1 MMKIAFPL
9 FPAAMVVDTAAG
21 QAPPPRDDHHWIGTE
36 TVRSRSGDFG
46 FVGGFP
52 TRETVTRVNE
62 LLRFNRATEVYL
74 QNVSAVSMYKFRKG
88 LADFGVKA
96 SNQVALW
103 AELMDAGTLL
113 LTANS
118 DTVYT
123 ITFLDLKQDGPTV
136 VELPPKML
144 GLYNDMWM
152 RYIADGGV
160 AGPDKGEGGRFLF
173 VPPGYQ
179 GPLPADGYFRFDSPT
194 YGIWMLMRAVDPD
207 PAAAAERSRRIKVYP
222 LARAAEPPAMEFV
235 DASGKY
241 VDTIHGDDISFFEE
255 LDELVQQEPAG
266 AIDSLRRF
274 YLAAIGIEKGKP
286 FAPDAK
292 SRALLTEAARTAAA
306 TARVVAYGGTDPDAI
321 VYPDRH
327 WQWAFVGGSY
337 RFDSQGYENIDRRA
351 GFAYAATGNTP
362 AMASKVVGAGSQ
374 YMWAA
379 RDAAGEFLDGGKSY
393 RLHVPPNPPVKDF
406 WSVTVYD
413 PLSRS
418 MLQNG
423 QKSPTVSKYTN
434 PEQNADGSVDIYF
447 GPSAPAGKERNWI
460 RTLPDRGWFPILRFY
475 GPLQPFFDKTWQPE
489 DIVETR

>member
-1 MMKIAFPL
+1 LSSAAAAQSL
-9 FPAAMVVDTAAG
+9 PA
-21 QAPPPRDDHHWIGTE
+21 PDDHHWIGTE
-36 TVRSRSGDFG
+36 TVVGRTGSFD

-52 TRETVTRVNE
+52 TQETVSEVND

-88 LADFGVKA
+88 LADFGVKT

-103 AELMDAGTLL
+103 SELMDAKTLL

-123 ITFLDLKQDGPTV
+123 ITFLDLQKDGPTV

-152 RYIADGGV
+152 RYIADGGI
-160 AGPDKGEGGRFLF
+160 AGPDKGAGGKFLF

-179 GPLPADGYFRFDSPT
+179 GDLPKDGYFQFKSPT

-207 PAAAAERSRRIKVYP
+207 PKAASERSRQIRVYP
-222 LARAAEPPAMEFV
+222 LAQAASPPAMEFV

-255 LDELVQQEPAG
+255 LNELVQQEPAD

-274 YLAAIGIEKGKP
+274 YLASIGIEKGKP

-306 TARVVAYGGTDPDAI
+306 TARVVAYGGTDADAI
-321 VYPDRH
+321 VYPGRH

-337 RFDSQGYENIDRRA
+337 LFDSQGYENIDRRGA
-351 GFAYAATGNTP
+351 FAYAATGNTP

-379 RDAAGEFLDGGKSY
+379 RDSKGQFLDGKKSY
-393 RLHVPPNPPVKDF
+393 QLHIPASPPVKDF

-447 GPSAPAGKERNWI
+447 GPSAPAGKERNWVK
-460 RTLPDRGWFPILRFY
+460 TLPDRGWFPILRFY
-475 GPLQPFFDKTWQPE
+475 GPLQPFFDKSWRAE
-489 DIVETR
+489 DIVETP